1 MAATLPDPDGR
12 IHPTANPNPSVPVS
26 SESPRRTRWA
36 AALASAAAVTPPP
49 RPGRVDCFSH
59 LNEDLLRSVLS
70 RIPTRSA
77 VTLAAVSR
85 HFRKEIPRLL
95 ERVASLTLHEPH
107 AQPPLRVT
115 PPLIL
120 RRLALAPHRA
130 IPPSSFRP
138 VLDDAAQHGLSELAF
153 RLTRRARQPKSVLSV
168 KSIAVLDLDT
178 CAVPPW
184 SQVAC
189 PCLRTLRLHR
199 VAIGQEIINKI
210 LASASCLDTLEMVY
224 CTGLSTGRGGGCTVE
239 SSSVRNLVFRPT
251 LNLAQT
257 TIRASALRTVTLY
270 TRGKVKSLELAPAP
284 EVRKAYLHIA
294 KLRTT
299 KESLRVRPFLDA
311 GVRLECLTLRGHAM
325 KVLSS
330 EYEDIPEL
338 TGMFQDLRIL
348 SVSLDLSSAQE
359 TVFLLKLLESCPN
372 LQKFSLSAAGSLTC
386 LPFTD
391 HKEKLASISCLTT
404 SLVEFKFLGFRPQQ
418 YQKELMVFL
427 LTQRK
432 MLKKVEVEFKKC
444 QADAVKKILSVKR
457 APIENISSKNGS
469 HYMVLDYS

>member
-1 MAATLPDPDGR
+1 MGLISRTYIIRPSKPATLPDPDPSHHQSNRSLPRLRRDSTPDPMGR
-12 IHPTANPNPSVPVS
+12 
-26 SESPRRTRWA
+26 RRRA
-36 AALASAAAVTPPP
+36 AAAAAAGEGP
-49 RPGRVDCFSH
+49 DCFSH
-59 LNEDLLRSVLS
+59 LNEDLLRSILS

-77 VTLAAVSR
+77 AALAAVSR
-85 HFRKEIPRLL
+85 HFRKEIPPLL
-95 ERVASLTLHEPH
+95 ERVDSLTLHEPY

-153 RLTRRARQPKSVLSV
+153 RLTRRARLPRNVLSV
-168 KSIAVLDLDT
+168 KSLAVLDLDT

-184 SQVAC
+184 SGVAC

-199 VAIGQEIINKI
+199 VAIDQGIINKI

-224 CTGLSTGRGGGCTVE
+224 CTGIGTGRVGGCTVE

-270 TRGKVKSLELAPAP
+270 TRGKVNRLELAPAP

-294 KLRTT
+294 KSLTT
-299 KESLRVRPFLDA
+299 KESFSVRPFLDA

-325 KVLSS
+325 KA
-330 EYEDIPEL
+330 
-338 TGMFQDLRIL
+338 MQRRFWR
-348 SVSLDLSSAQE
+348 
-359 TVFLLKLLESCPN
+359 
-372 LQKFSLSAAGSLTC
+372 
-386 LPFTD
+386 
-391 HKEKLASISCLTT
+391 KE
-404 SLVEFKFLGFRPQQ
+404 
-418 YQKELMVFL
+418 
-427 LTQRK
+427 
-432 MLKKVEVEFKKC
+432 
-444 QADAVKKILSVKR
+444 
-457 APIENISSKNGS
+457 
-469 HYMVLDYS
+469 

>member
-1 MAATLPDPDGR
+1 MGR
-12 IHPTANPNPSVPVS
+12 RPRKRRRRHP
-26 SESPRRTRWA
+26 A
-36 AALASAAAVTPPP
+36 AAAGEGP
-49 RPGRVDCFSH
+49 DCFSH
-59 LNEDLLRSVLS
+59 LNEDLLRSILS

-77 VTLAAVSR
+77 ATLAAVSR
-85 HFRKEIPRLL
+85 HFRKEIPPLL
-95 ERVASLTLHEPH
+95 ERVDSLTLHEPH
-107 AQPPLRVT
+107 AHPPLRAT

-138 VLDDAAQHGLSELAF
+138 ILDDAAQHGLSELAF
-153 RLTRRARQPKSVLSV
+153 RLTRRKRLPRNVLSV
-168 KSIAVLDLDT
+168 KSLAVLDLDT
-178 CAVPPW
+178 CAVPAW
-184 SQVAC
+184 SHVAC

-199 VAIGQEIINKI
+199 VAIRQEIINKI

-224 CTGLSTGRGGGCTVE
+224 CTGLGTGSGGGCTVE

-251 LNLAQT
+251 LKLAQT

-270 TRGKVKSLELAPAP
+270 TRGKVKRLELAPAP

-294 KLRTT
+294 KALTT
-299 KESLRVRPFLDA
+299 QESFRVRPFLDA

-338 TGMFQDLRIL
+338 TVMFQDLRIL

-372 LQKFSLSAAGSLTC
+372 LQKFSLLAAGTDNDKYLP
-386 LPFTD
+386 PFTG

-404 SLVEFKFLGFRPQQ
+404 SLVEFKFRGFRPQQ

-427 LTQRK
+427 LTQGK
-432 MLKKVEVEFKKC
+432 KLKKVEVEFEKG

-457 APIENISSKNGS
+457 APIKTTSSKYGS